1 MHVICLDWLYFRV
14 VGVRWHV
21 TLVCVCGH
29 FAVVRLGAHSALQ
42 LYVNSGLSG
51 TIPSTISS
59 MTALTLLDLSSNALN
74 GTIPTVIGSLTNLMY
89 VLST

>member
-1 MHVICLDWLYFRV
+1 M
-14 VGVRWHV
+14 
-21 TLVCVCGH
+21 
-29 FAVVRLGAHSALQ
+29 VVRLGLGAYSALQ
-42 LYVNSGLSG
+42 LYANLDVTG

-89 VLST
+89 VLSMRHWRAPELSCESLRRRVD